1 MENFY
6 DTLRRIIFFES
17 NKFMRLPVE
26 YKLIEWIQDEN
37 NKNKPIPQNL
47 IPKSNTPFHA
57 IGDLQASPLHYWIVY
72 RPHEPIP

>member
-1 MENFY
+1 
-6 DTLRRIIFFES
+6 
-17 NKFMRLPVE
+17 MRLPAE

-47 IPKSNTPFHA
+47 IPKSNTLFHA
-57 IGDLQASPLHYWIVY
+57 IGDLQASLLHYWIVY

>member
-6 DTLRRIIFFES
+6 DALHKIIFFES
-17 NKFMRLPVE
+17 NKFMRLPAE

>member
-6 DTLRRIIFFES
+6 DALRRIIFFES
-17 NKFMRLPVE
+17 NKFMRLPAE

-37 NKNKPIPQNL
+37 NKNKSIPQNL

-57 IGDLQASPLHYWIVY
+57 IGNLQASPLHYWIVY